1 MCFPSSKHVLPL
13 WMALKMSL
21 LSFMAMSY
29 GAVMFSCSFPP
40 LGAPSAAPLTEKWYM
55 SEEAHWEVEGLQRYV
70 AALAEHD
77 LVQSIPLYLGAALGV
92 RAHGRKLP
100 GARRAR
106 AAPHTV
112 PQSRATPP
120 KATWSFQ
127 SQSRAQ
133 GRKTENDTDSSAL
146 SLGSLLD
153 ICSFRGSAQAH
164 VHHRT
169 QQQLL
174 HWGKLAAL
182 GSLDFTIGL
191 HSGVRMSS
199 SHLAANESRAT
210 PPTRLCI

>member
-1 MCFPSSKHVLPL
+1 MCFPHSKHVLPL

-29 GAVMFSCSFPP
+29 VAVMFSCGFPP

-92 RAHGRKLP
+92 
-100 GARRAR
+100 
-106 AAPHTV
+106 
-112 PQSRATPP
+112 
-120 KATWSFQ
+120 SF
-127 SQSRAQ
+127 
-133 GRKTENDTDSSAL
+133 TENDTDSSAL

-153 ICSFRGSAQAH
+153 VSSFRGSAQAH

-210 PPTRLCI
+210 PPTLHLMSRLSGGMSEKTVQREQRIWEAISEGI